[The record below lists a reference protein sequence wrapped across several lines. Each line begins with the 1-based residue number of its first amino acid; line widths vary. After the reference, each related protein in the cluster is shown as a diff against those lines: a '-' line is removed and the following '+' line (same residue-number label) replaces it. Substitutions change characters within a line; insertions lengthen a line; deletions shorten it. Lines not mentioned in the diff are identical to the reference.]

1 MWQVLS
7 SQSDCPLMKEDTMT
21 ETTTTVPT
29 TLLRDGLRAV
39 IPGASTDKTMPV
51 LNAVRLTL
59 TRESLTLHATDRYV
73 LMEYV
78 AEIPDDER
86 TDAEGEVTFTLALDD
101 AKALV
106 KATPT
111 RPNAWDRVA
120 LTVAAGATEYA
131 TPILTAALT
140 GGPTFTFAANEGEFP
155 QVRRLFPENGDF
167 KVEGALGL
175 GHKQLSQL
183 LTASKHLDKSA
194 ALAFTAGDTPTK
206 PVVATVEGVDAWRG
220 LIMPRRLSTAR

>member
-1 MWQVLS
+1 
-7 SQSDCPLMKEDTMT
+7 MT
-21 ETTTTVPT
+21 ASTNTTAATIRAEQPVPVT
-29 TLLRDGLRAV
+29 ALRDGLRAV
-39 IPGASTDKTMPV
+39 IPGASTDRVVPV

-78 AEIPDDER
+78 VTIPEDER
-86 TDAEGEVTFTLALDD
+86 GLDAGAPDVTFTLSLED

-111 RPNAWDRVA
+111 RPNAWDRA
-120 LTVAAGATEYA
+120 TLTVTAGATEYSA
-131 TPILTAALT
+131 PTLTAALT
-140 GGPTFTFAANEGEFP
+140 AGPTFTFTAIEGDYP
-155 QVRRLFPENGDF
+155 TVRRLFPENTDP
-167 KVEGALGL
+167 KVDGLLGL

-183 LTASKHLDKSA
+183 MTATKHLSKNPTLILA
-194 ALAFTAGDTPTK
+194 AGSEAHK
-206 PVVATVEGVDAWRG
+206 PVVMTAEGVDAWRG